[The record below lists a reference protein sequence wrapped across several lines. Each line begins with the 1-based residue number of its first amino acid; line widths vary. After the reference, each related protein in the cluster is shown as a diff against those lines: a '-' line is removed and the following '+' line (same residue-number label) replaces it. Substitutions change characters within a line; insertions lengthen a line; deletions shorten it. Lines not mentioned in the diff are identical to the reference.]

1 MKKGISIYPGLDNTP
16 AENMALIQSAARLGI
31 TRIFTSLQI
40 PETDRTLFRQQL
52 HELLKLANSLHM
64 DVISDISPASLELLG
79 MEEFSLPRLHQKG
92 LRTLR
97 LDDGFTAAQI
107 AELSQNDCGISLQL
121 NASVLNEAA
130 LKKLQQQGCRL
141 DRLEALHNFF
151 PRENTGLSEEFTLR
165 KTRLLQ
171 SYGIKT
177 GAFVPSFARPRSPL
191 KAGLPTLELH
201 RETSFSFAIRHLA
214 AMGMDCIFIGDSLPA
229 EEELAALAELDDSAV
244 LLRPEWLP
252 GLTALEGEL
261 CHQVFTA
268 RPDEARDVLRTVE
281 SRRLAAQMLKKQAQ
295 EKNHAN
301 NIFPSISPRQETGL
315 PRPAGTITLDNQLY
329 QRYQGELQ
337 ITKTDL
343 PPDRR
348 INVLGQLPA
357 LEQSLLKYIS
367 PGRKFRFIWA

>member
-1 MKKGISIYPGLDNTP
+1 MEKGISIYPGLDNTQE
-16 AENMALIQSAARLGI
+16 ENLELVRSAARLGI

-40 PETDRTLFRQQL
+40 PETDRDSFTSQL
-52 HELLKLANSLHM
+52 QELLQLADKLGM
-64 DVISDISPASLELLG
+64 DVISDVSPASLSLLG
-79 MEEFSLPRLHQKG
+79 IDEFSLPRLYQKG

-107 AELSQNDCGISLQL
+107 AKLSQNGMGISLQL
-121 NASVLNEAA
+121 NASVLNEDT
-130 LKKLQQQGCRL
+130 LEELQQQCCCL

-151 PRENTGLSEEFTLR
+151 PRENTGLSEAFTLA

-171 SYGIKT
+171 SHGIKT

-214 AMGMDCIFIGDSLPA
+214 AMGMDCIFIADSLPTGQ
-229 EEELAALAELDDSAV
+229 ELSALAELDGASIA
-244 LLRPEWLP
+244 LQPEWLP
-252 GLTALEGEL
+252 DLTPLEKEL
-261 CHQVFTA
+261 CRNVFTA
-268 RPDEARDVLRTVE
+268 RPDEARDVLRTGE
-281 SRRLAAQMLKKQAQ
+281 SRHLTAELLKKQQNAAGQ
-295 EKNHAN
+295 PASTAA
-301 NIFPSISPRQETGL
+301 IAPRQEPAL

-357 LEQSLLKYIS
+357 LEQRLLKYIT
-367 PGRKFRFIWA
+367 PGQKFRFT